1 MPRNQNTIMD
11 FSWYS
16 LNSFYQFFVF
26 ELMLGIGIASGNLE
40 EAIGKGMVL

>member
-16 LNSFYQFFVF
+16 LNPFYQFFAF

-40 EAIGKGMVL
+40 EAIGKGIKL